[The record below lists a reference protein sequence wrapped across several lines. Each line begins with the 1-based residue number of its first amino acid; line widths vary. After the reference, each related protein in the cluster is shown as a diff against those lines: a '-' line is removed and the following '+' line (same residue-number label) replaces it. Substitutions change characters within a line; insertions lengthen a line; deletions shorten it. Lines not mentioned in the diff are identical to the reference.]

1 MKLLVAILLLLIFF
15 TVVLLLGFIAGVVA
29 ATQMKED
36 KPINENGQSGGK
48 RK

>member
-29 ATQMKED
+29 ATQMKEV
-36 KPINENGQSGGK
+36 QK
-48 RK
+48 RER